1 MNGITY
7 TAWLNSLNFHV
18 KNIAYTTYWQQQ
30 EYYPI
35 HCGLKQTRRGIEKT
49 RAQVYL
55 KITNG
60 L

>member
-35 HCGLKQTRRGIEKT
+35 HCGLKQTRKG
-49 RAQVYL
+49 
-55 KITNG
+55 
-60 L
+60 